1 MVSQFVPRRI
11 WNLIGSF
18 KGPSI
23 PTPGVGISFGVTRI
37 SAILAEIKKLEIEEK
52 SPVLVCV
59 MDKKYLAKYYEILN
73 EMRSNRISSEIFL
86 NPDKNMGKQLTYAS
100 KRKNSVAVICG
111 ENEFKDETVTLK
123 NLFAEKGDKNLQVT
137 VPRKDLINE
146 VRKIISKNN

>member
-1 MVSQFVPRRI
+1 
-11 WNLIGSF
+11 
-18 KGPSI
+18 
-23 PTPGVGISFGVTRI
+23 
-37 SAILAEIKKLEIEEK
+37 
-52 SPVLVCV
+52 
-59 MDKKYLAKYYEILN
+59 
-73 EMRSNRISSEIFL
+73 
-86 NPDKNMGKQLTYAS
+86 MGKQLTYAS